1 VGSRRLAEEVH
12 RMDDE
17 GPYDDKAEQFD
28 RLWDGITP
36 KGVNRTKSLKFRQY
50 ILEHVRQMRRPL
62 NRENAR
68 RYWMGELQKEIAERE
83 NL

>member
-1 VGSRRLAEEVH
+1 MGGRQLAEEVEK
-12 RMDDE
+12 MDDE
-17 GPYDDKAEQFD
+17 RPFDDKALKFD

-36 KGVNRTKSLKFRQY
+36 KGVNRTKYLKFRQY

-68 RYWMGELQKEIAERE
+68 RYWIGELQKEIADRD
-83 NL
+83 NF